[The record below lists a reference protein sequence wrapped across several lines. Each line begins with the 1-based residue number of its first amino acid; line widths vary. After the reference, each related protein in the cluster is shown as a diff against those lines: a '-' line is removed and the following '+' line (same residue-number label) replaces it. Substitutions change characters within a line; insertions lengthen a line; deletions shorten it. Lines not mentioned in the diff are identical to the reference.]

1 MTHPPDSPKCACGKP
16 LLDGQMSC
24 GDAKCES
31 KALEDLTEKALSQE
45 TRPLFYHLHDKRL
58 LKKRFD
64 ELAEDVLP
72 GEGFSND
79 DIMDGMIR
87 SLCSQAGNPEK
98 LTARFN
104 AVVEAFFDTYGTDDD
119 DDDDDEE
126 ED

>member
-1 MTHPPDSPKCACGKP
+1 MTYPPDWPKCACGKP
-16 LLDGQMSC
+16 VLDGHLSC

-31 KALEDLTEKALSQE
+31 EALEDLKEKVLSKE
-45 TRPLFYHLHDKRL
+45 TRPLFHHLHDKGL

-79 DIMDGMIR
+79 DIMDAMIR
-87 SLCSQAGNPEK
+87 SLCSQAGNPEE

-104 AVVEAFFDTYGTDDD
+104 AVVKAWFETYGPDDD
-119 DDDDDEE
+119 YDGYDDQD
-126 ED
+126 